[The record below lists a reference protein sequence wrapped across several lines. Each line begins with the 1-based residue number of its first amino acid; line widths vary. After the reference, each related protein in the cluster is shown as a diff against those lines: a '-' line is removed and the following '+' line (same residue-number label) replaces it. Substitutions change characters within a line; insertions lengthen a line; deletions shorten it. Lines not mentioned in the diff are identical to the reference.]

1 MPVSNINASTTPW
14 VQLRPPAQGVV
25 AVTQSAPDVQTV
37 SQTTRPALPPTQSY
51 PNSDSLFARQRE
63 HEQLARS
70 NESKADETA
79 KGQDGA
85 HASAARK
92 PQQQAI
98 GALTADQLVLV
109 NQLKARDTEV
119 RQHEAAHQAAGGSY
133 TGAASFSFT
142 HGPDG
147 KNYAIGGE
155 VSVDKS
161 PIPGRPEETIAKMRV
176 IQQAALA
183 PADPSPQDRRVAADA
198 ARMMLQAQSELL
210 QQQEEAR
217 TRAAETRDLDH
228 QQRQLNAANTYFK
241 VAMADTPQEPHSG
254 ALFALSA

>member
-1 MPVSNINASTTPW
+1 MPVTNINASTTPW

-25 AVTQSAPDVQTV
+25 AVAQSAPDVQTV

-63 HEQLARS
+63 QEQLARS
-70 NESKADETA
+70 NENKADEA
-79 KGQDGA
+79 ASGRDG
-85 HASAARK
+85 SAAAK
-92 PQQQAI
+92 PRGQAAQAP
-98 GALTADQLVLV
+98 GTLTPDQLTLV

-133 TGAASFSFT
+133 TGAASFSYT

-147 KNYAIGGE
+147 KNYAVGGE

-183 PADPSPQDRRVAADA
+183 PADPSPQDRRVAAAA

-217 TRAAETRDLDH
+217 TRAEEARDLDH

-241 VAMADTPQEPHSG
+241 VAMTDSPNAPQTG
-254 ALFALSA
+254 ALLAISA